1 MSFQRFK
8 QQHDEDLRGIVEAIG
23 VARDRLVF
31 AAERG
36 VKERTPVDTGFARN
50 SWFTEVGDGATRS
63 DNGGSGGPDAAQ
75 VLGGAQ
81 AFDAV
86 TIANGASY
94 IGRLEDGHSQ
104 QAPRGM
110 VSVTIADL
118 ESRFRVIRNA

>member
-1 MSFQRFK
+1 MTFGAFK
-8 QQHDEDLRGIVEAIG
+8 RQHDQALQGFVEAIG

-36 VKERTPVDTGFARN
+36 VKQRTPVDTGFARN

-63 DNGGSGGPDAAQ
+63 DNGGSGQPEAAQ
-75 VLGGAQ
+75 VLAGAK

-86 TIANGASY
+86 TVANGAKY

-110 VSVTIADL
+110 VAVTIADL
-118 ESRFRVIRNA
+118 ESRFRVIR